1 MDSFLRSNTQ
11 AWIDG
16 DPDPETTAELTA
28 LLASEAWDELAERM
42 NGTLRFGT
50 GGLRGAVEGGSNR
63 MNRAVIIKATKAI
76 ADLLLERHGGPPFKP
91 VALGFDA
98 RLSSK
103 QFAADTIGVLTAAG
117 ISVQYFPTCEST
129 PVVAFAAL
137 RLESP
142 MAIVVT
148 ASHNPPQ
155 DNGYKVFDSNG
166 AQIVPPVDTE
176 VADLIAGAAPAIS
189 IPRDEIELSVGN
201 ELAHAIGPE
210 LFEEYLAAVAS
221 AVPNVEVDVASTI
234 VYTPMHGVG
243 GAATVEA
250 LRRSGHYNVI
260 PVPEQFEPDGKFPTV
275 EFPNPEEPG
284 ALDLAMALGIKNDAD
299 LILANDPDTDRLAVV
314 VRLEGGW
321 RKLTGN
327 EIGALLGDYV
337 LRHWDNSERAIV
349 SNSVVS
355 SPQLADIAAGYG
367 AHFEQTLTGFKW
379 IANAAMDLEAQ
390 GVGLFAFGFEEAIGY
405 SVGSTVRDKDGISA
419 AVAFADL
426 AGECRLQGVSVLDRL
441 DEISRRHGL
450 WVSVQRSLTRPGS
463 GGAAEIAKA
472 MSLLQAE
479 PPKEVGVARVARVA
493 DYSVGSED
501 RPRWLPATSLVV
513 LHLDGGGRVLVR
525 PSGTEPKIKFYVD
538 LRTVLPDGA
547 DARQIESE
555 ATAEAS
561 AIAGAMVTYLG
572 LAT

>member
-1 MDSFLRSNTQ
+1 MNSFLRSNTQ

-16 DPDPETTAELTA
+16 DPDPETTDELTA

-42 NGTLRFGT
+42 NGTLSFGT
-50 GGLRGAVEGGSNR
+50 AGLRGAVEGGSNR
-63 MNRAVIIKATKAI
+63 MNRAVVIRATRAI
-76 ADLLLERHGGPPFKP
+76 AELLLERHGGPPDRP
-91 VALGFDA
+91 VAVGFDA
-98 RLSSK
+98 RLSSE
-103 QFAADTIGVLTAAG
+103 QFATDAIGVLTAAG
-117 ISVQYFPTCEST
+117 ISVRYFPTLEST

-137 RLESP
+137 KFESP

-166 AQIVPPVDTE
+166 AQIVPPTDTE
-176 VADLIAGAAPAIS
+176 IADLIDRTDPAIL
-189 IPRDEIELSVGN
+189 IPRDEIELSAGN
-201 ELAHAIGPE
+201 ELAEAIDAD
-210 LFEEYLAAVAS
+210 LFEEYLKEIALAIPDA
-221 AVPNVEVDVASTI
+221 EVDVASTI
-234 VYTPMHGVG
+234 VYTPMHGAG

-250 LRRSGHYNVI
+250 LQRSGHYRVI

-284 ALDLAMALGIKNDAD
+284 ALDLAVALASKNDAD

-314 VRLEGGW
+314 VGTDDGW

-337 LRHWDNSERAIV
+337 LRHWDEGVRAIV
-349 SNSVVS
+349 SNSIVS
-355 SPQLADIAAGYG
+355 SPQLGDIAAGYG
-367 AHFEQTLTGFKW
+367 ARFEQTLTGFKW
-379 IANAAMDLEAQ
+379 IANAAMDLEAE

-405 SVGSTVRDKDGISA
+405 SVGRTVRDKDGISA

-426 AGECRLQGVSVLDRL
+426 VGECKLEGMSVLDRL

-450 WVSVQRSLTRPGS
+450 WVSVQRSIVRPGS
-463 GGAAEIAKA
+463 EGAAEISKA
-472 MSLLQAE
+472 MSFAKTE
-479 PPKEVGVARVARVA
+479 PPRKVGIARVARVV

-513 LHLDGGGRVLVR
+513 LHLEGGGRVLVR

-538 LRTVLPDGA
+538 LRTVLTDSG
-547 DARQIESE
+547 DAREIESDATDE
-555 ATAEAS
+555 AY
-561 AIAGAMVTYLG
+561 AIVDAMVAHLG

>member
-1 MDSFLRSNTQ
+1 MNSSLRSNTQ

-50 GGLRGAVEGGSNR
+50 GGIRGAVEGGSNR
-63 MNRAVIIKATKAI
+63 MNRAVIIKVTRAI
-76 ADLLLERHGGPPFKP
+76 AELLLERHGGPPARP
-91 VALGFDA
+91 VVLGFDA
-98 RLSSK
+98 RLSSE
-103 QFAADTIGVLTAAG
+103 QFAMDAIGVLTAAG
-117 ISVQYFPTCEST
+117 ISVRYFPNREST

-155 DNGYKVFDSNG
+155 DNGYKVYDSNG
-166 AQIVPPVDTE
+166 AQIVPPTDSE
-176 VADLIAGAAPAIS
+176 VVELIAVTAPAIS
-189 IPRDEIELSVGN
+189 IPRDEIDLSVGN
-201 ELAHAIGPE
+201 ELAQVIDAD
-210 LFEEYLAAVAS
+210 LFEEYLKAIAL
-221 AVPNVEVDVASTI
+221 AVPDTDVDVASTI

-275 EFPNPEEPG
+275 VFPNPEEPG
-284 ALDLAMALGIKNDAD
+284 ALDLAMALGAKNDAD
-299 LILANDPDTDRLAVV
+299 LIFANDPDTDRLAVV
-314 VRLEGGW
+314 LRLGNGW

-337 LRHWDNSERAIV
+337 LRHWENSERAIV
-349 SNSVVS
+349 LNSIVS
-355 SPQLADIAAGYG
+355 SPQLSDIARGYG

-379 IANAAMDLEAQ
+379 IANAAMDLERE
-390 GVGLFAFGFEEAIGY
+390 GVGLFAFGFEESIGY

-426 AGECRLQGVSVLDRL
+426 AGECKLQGMSVLDRL

-450 WVSVQRSLTRPGS
+450 WVSVQRSITRPGS
-463 GGAAEIAKA
+463 EGAAEIAKA
-472 MSLLQAE
+472 MSLVQAD
-479 PPKEVGVARVARVA
+479 PPKEVGVARVARVV

-501 RPRWLPATSLVV
+501 RPRWLPATPLVI
-513 LHLDGGGRVLVR
+513 LHLEGGGRVLVR

-547 DARQIESE
+547 DAREIESD
-555 ATAEAS
+555 ATAEAY
-561 AIAGAMVTYLG
+561 AIADAMVAYLG

>member
-1 MDSFLRSNTQ
+1 MNPSLLSNTQ

-16 DPDPETTAELTA
+16 DPDPETRAELTA
-28 LLASEAWDELAERM
+28 LIGAEAWGELAERM

-50 GGLRGAVEGGSNR
+50 AGLRGAVEGGSNR
-63 MNRAVIIKATKAI
+63 MNRAVIIKATKAV
-76 ADLLLERHGGPPFKP
+76 ANLLLERHGGPPSKP
-91 VALGFDA
+91 VVLGFDA
-98 RLSSK
+98 RLSSE
-103 QFAADTIGVLTAAG
+103 QFATDTIGVLTAAG
-117 ISVQYFPTCEST
+117 ISVRYFPTTEST

-137 RLESP
+137 TLGSP

-148 ASHNPPQ
+148 ASHNPPS

-166 AQIVPPVDTE
+166 AQIVPPTDTE
-176 VADLIAGAAPAIS
+176 VADLIDRTDPAVS
-189 IPRDEIELSVGN
+189 IPRDEIELSVGS
-201 ELAHAIGPE
+201 ELAQPIGAD
-210 LFEEYLAAVAS
+210 LFEEYLVAIAL
-221 AVPNVEVDVASTI
+221 AVPNADVDVASTI
-234 VYTPMHGVG
+234 IYTPMHGVG

-250 LRRSGHYNVI
+250 LRRSGHDNVI

-284 ALDLAMALGIKNDAD
+284 ALDLAMALGIRNDAD

-314 VRLEGGW
+314 VRLGEGW

-337 LRHWDNSERAIV
+337 LRYWDSNELAMV
-349 SNSVVS
+349 SNSIVS

-367 AHFEQTLTGFKW
+367 ARFEQTLTGFKW
-379 IANAAMDLEAQ
+379 IANAAMDLEAE

-426 AGECRLQGVSVLDRL
+426 AGECRLQGLSVLDRL

-463 GGAAEIAKA
+463 EGAAEIAEA
-472 MSLLQAE
+472 MSLLQAD
-479 PPKEVGVARVARVA
+479 PPQELGTATVARVV
-493 DYSVGSED
+493 DYSAGAED
-501 RPRWLPATSLVV
+501 RPRWLPATPLVV
-513 LHLDGGGRVLVR
+513 LHLEGGGRVLVR
-525 PSGTEPKIKFYVD
+525 PSGTEPKIKVYVD
-538 LRTVLPDGA
+538 LRTVLADGGDARAIESGATKEAYAIA
-547 DARQIESE
+547 DATVSH
-555 ATAEAS
+555 
-561 AIAGAMVTYLG
+561 LG